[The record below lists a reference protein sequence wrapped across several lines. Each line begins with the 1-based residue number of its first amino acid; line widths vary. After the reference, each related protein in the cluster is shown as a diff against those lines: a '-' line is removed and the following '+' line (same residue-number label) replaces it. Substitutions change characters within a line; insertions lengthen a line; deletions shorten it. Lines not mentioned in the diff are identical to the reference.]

1 MFLPL
6 KLTLQKRNINKIVF
20 VVAISISLIGLVS
33 VTVRDSCEIQHVDL
47 LTDINEYEQTLDPD
61 FCYSLI
67 ERIDSFNDQ
76 CEIQLEILDC
86 G

>member
-1 MFLPL
+1 
-6 KLTLQKRNINKIVF
+6 LTLQRRNINKIILAA
-20 VVAISISLIGLVS
+20 AISISLAGLVA
-33 VTVRDSCEIQHVDL
+33 VTVQDSCEIQHVGL

-61 FCYSLI
+61 FCHSLV

-76 CEIQLEILDC
+76 CQIQLETLDC